1 MFLFIFS
8 GCTDDLI
15 IETKSVGQDVTLTC
29 ARITTLD
36 IATLFWIRLVSGNLP
51 EFFKGTHHFDD
62 DVRVNTT
69 PRITTKQG
77 PGTFLLHIHEAKLS
91 DTGVYYCL
99 RVNLLDVILLKGTFL
114 RIGGPEPDITAVIQ
128 ERTSDPVRP
137 GGSVTL
143 QCSVLSDSEKKTCP
157 EEQSVFWFR
166 AGSDESYPSVIYAN
180 GTSDGCEKSPEPHSP
195 QKCVYSFSKNVSS
208 SDAGTYYCAVATCG
222 EILFGNGTKLEIEA
236 LNMWDLQMTN
246 TVMVLLVAALAVSLI
261 VIAVLIYTIKENK
274 CDYCNN
280 EAAVS
285 MLENI
290 AKKNLKR
297 NEDTWIYS
305 TVVFTVMESG
315 SGGTRNA
322 KAAEREKIYAA
333 VKAFGLD

>member
-1 MFLFIFS
+1 M
-8 GCTDDLI
+8 TV
-15 IETKSVGQDVTLTC
+15 VG
-29 ARITTLD
+29 
-36 IATLFWIRLVSGNLP
+36 
-51 EFFKGTHHFDD
+51 K
-62 DVRVNTT
+62 
-69 PRITTKQG
+69 
-77 PGTFLLHIHEAKLS
+77 
-91 DTGVYYCL
+91 
-99 RVNLLDVILLKGTFL
+99 
-114 RIGGPEPDITAVIQ
+114 GPEPDITAVIQ

-143 QCSVLSDSEKKTCP
+143 QCSVLSDSENKTCP
-157 EEQSVFWFR
+157 EEQRVFWFR
-166 AGSDESYPSVIYAN
+166 AGSDESYPSVIYAH
-180 GTSDGCEKSPEPHSP
+180 GTSDGCEKSPEAHSP
-195 QKCVYSFSKNVSS
+195 QKCFYSFSKNVSS

-222 EILFGNGTKLEIEA
+222 EILFGSGTELDIEA
-236 LNMWDLQMTN
+236 LTMWDLQKDDR
-246 TVMVLLVAALAVSLI
+246 VLILLVAVLAMSLI
-261 VIAVLIYTIKENK
+261 VIAVLIYATKKNK

-285 MLENI
+285 LLENV
-290 AKKNLKR
+290 AKRNLKR